1 MTKVV
6 FTKGSDC
13 VATTLSR
20 NPLILY
26 IRNMF
31 SSRCTIV
38 VRNELAKIALF
49 PTRVE
54 LGEVEIKEN
63 LSLPQLDQIRMALHN
78 SGFELLDDRKGILI
92 QRIKNIIINLVH
104 YQEEPLTTS
113 LSKYL
118 SQKLN
123 YDYTYLSNLFTE
135 AHGNTIEKFYILH
148 KIEKVK
154 ELLTYN
160 ELTLTQIAS
169 KMNYRS
175 LAHLS
180 TQFKKVTGFTVSDFK
195 QLKDNQRT
203 ILDEL

>member
-1 MTKVV
+1 MT
-6 FTKGSDC
+6 
-13 VATTLSR
+13 
-20 NPLILY
+20 LY
-26 IRNMF
+26 IRNMV

-38 VRNELAKIALF
+38 VRDEFAKIALF

-54 LGEVEIKEN
+54 LGEVELEEN
-63 LSLPQLDQIRMALHN
+63 LSLQQLDQIRTALKN
-78 SGFELLDDRKGILI
+78 AGFELLDDRKDILI
-92 QRIKNIIINLVH
+92 QKIKNIIINLVH
-104 YQEEPLTTS
+104 YPKERLTTR

-123 YDYTYLSNLFTE
+123 YDYTYLSNVFTE
-135 AHGNTIEKFYILH
+135 RQGSTIEKFYILH

-160 ELTLTQIAS
+160 EFTLTEIAS

-180 TQFKKVTGFTVSDFK
+180 TQFKKVTGMTVSDFK
-195 QLKDNQRT
+195 HLKDKQRSM
-203 ILDEL
+203 LDEL